1 MMKLRVIWNLID
13 GKNKMTEQI
22 KKLLSQ
28 LTLEE
33 KASLC
38 SGKDWW
44 RTKPVERLGIPS
56 VMVSDGPSGLRTQVE
71 NGSNENDSITA
82 ISFPSGCATAASWN
96 RELLYKEGQILGNE
110 ANAMNVSV
118 LLGPAINIKRSPLC
132 GRNFEYFSEDPYLA
146 GQLSEYY
153 TKGVQSQNVAVSV
166 KHFAANNQE
175 FRRFS
180 VSEKIDERTLREIY
194 LPAFEN
200 TVKKAQPKNIMC
212 SYNAINGTLSSE
224 NKWLLND
231 VLRNEWGFKGFVV
244 SDWGAVNDR
253 VEGIKA
259 GLNLEMPYSGGITDS
274 YIVEA
279 VKNGTLEESRLDE
292 VVADLLNFIF
302 EYTENKKSGNWDKEK
317 DHIESG
323 LIAEECCVLLK
334 NDDDLLPLPQKSSDG
349 KKVLFVGNFA
359 KKPRFEGGGSSN
371 IRTLKVTGALEAAE
385 NLGIDVDFIDG
396 TDIPLAVKAAE
407 KASAVVIF
415 AGLPDSF
422 ESEGFDREKLDMP
435 ESHNSLIKEIAKVN
449 KDVAVVL
456 HNGSPVTMPWLDDV
470 KSVLECYLGGEAIG
484 NAQAK
489 ILFGLVNPS
498 GKLPETFPLRIED
511 TPSYLNFPGNG
522 RTVNYAEG
530 IFVGYRWYDSR
541 KMKVLF
547 PFGHGLSYTTFD
559 YGKISLSC
567 DSMKDDQTVD
577 VSLKIKNTGDI
588 DGKEVV
594 QLYVRDLTG
603 YDIRPDK
610 ELKGFEKVSL
620 KKGEEKTVT
629 ITLDKR
635 SFAMWNS
642 DIHDWYVPTGDY
654 EILVGSSSSDIKDSA
669 IIHVTSTT
677 KKAFEITR
685 WTTAGDMMNNAEMR
699 PLIEEFIIKNYGAER
714 LADSDPDE
722 SKVSDDNIAFTN
734 KALKEMLFNDPFR
747 LLRGKNG
754 RTDADVNIIISDFNK
769 ALE

>member
-1 MMKLRVIWNLID
+1 MIILKIILNQNY
-13 GKNKMTEQI
+13 GKMKMTEKI
-22 KKLLSQ
+22 KSIISQ
-28 LTLEE
+28 MTLEE

-56 VMVSDGPSGLRTQVE
+56 VMVSDGPSGLRTQIE
-71 NGSNENDSITA
+71 NGSDENDSITA
-82 ISFPSGCATAASWN
+82 VSFPSGCATAASWD
-96 RELLYKEGQILGNE
+96 RDLLYKEGQILGNE

-153 TKGVQSQNVAVSV
+153 TKGVQSQNVGVSV

-259 GLNLEMPYSGGITDS
+259 GLNLEMPYSGGLTDS

-302 EYTENKKSGNWDKEK
+302 EYTENKKSGSWDKEK
-317 DHIESG
+317 DHIESAK
-323 LIAEECCVLLK
+323 IAEECCVLLK
-334 NDDDLLPLPQKSSDG
+334 NDDSLLPLNPKPAADG

-359 KKPRFEGGGSSN
+359 KVPRFEGGGSSN
-371 IRTLKVTGALEAAE
+371 IKTYKVTGAFEAAKE
-385 NLGIDVDFIDG
+385 LGIDVDFIDG
-396 TDIPLAVKAAE
+396 KDIKLAADSAKN
-407 KASAVVIF
+407 ASAVIVF
-415 AGLPDSF
+415 AGLPDSY
-422 ESEGFDREKLDMP
+422 ESEGFDRDKLDMP
-435 ESHNSLIKEIAKVN
+435 ESHNAVIEAVAEVN
-449 KDVAVVL
+449 KNVAVVL
-456 HNGSPVTMPWLDDV
+456 HNGSPVTMPWLGKV

-484 NAQAK
+484 IAQAK
-489 ILFGLVNPS
+489 ILFGLSNPS
-498 GKLPETFPLRIED
+498 GKLPETFPLRLED

-541 KMKVLF
+541 KMNVLF
-547 PFGHGLSYTTFD
+547 PFGHGLSYTNFE
-559 YGKISLSC
+559 YGKISLSS
-567 DSMKDDQTVD
+567 DSIKDNQTVE
-577 VSLKIKNTGDI
+577 VSVKIKNTGNM

-603 YDIRPDK
+603 FEIRPDK

-635 SFAMWNS
+635 SFALWNS
-642 DIHDWYVPTGDY
+642 DINDWYVPTGEY
-654 EILVGSSSSDIKDSA
+654 EILVGSSCCEIKDSA

-699 PLIEEFIIKNYGAER
+699 PLIIDFTAKTYGPDK
-714 LADSDPDE
+714 LADEEETDSNVAF
-722 SKVSDDNIAFTN
+722 SKKT
-734 KALKEMLFNDPFR
+734 LKEMYLNDPFR
-747 LLRGKNG
+747 SMRGKGKSDEEINKIV
-754 RTDADVNIIISDFNK
+754 ADFNK